1 MAELLQVLIYRLDFR
16 FGDFVQ
22 HIGPKDEHRVAQI
35 SFDFGKNE
43 LHFGACD
50 RVAFKR
56 HGGGW
61 RELIKLMIEVPI
73 QVEAERWR
81 AIAIDVIRDQSV
93 AVEVHDFQRLVEVF
107 HLHGVRAEAAHLHEL
122 FFVADQGGKY
132 KILGQFLVEFLAL
145 LRVVAVDFS
154 DAEEHGHQ
162 SVASCES
169 QQKPKQQNQSAS
181 FHGSSIFI
189 FSILQNIP
197 WCAFQFSADGI

>member
-35 SFDFGKNE
+35 SFDFGKNG

-50 RVAFKR
+50 RIAFKR

-93 AVEVHDFQRLVEVF
+93 AVEVHDFQWLVEVL
-107 HLHGVRAEAAHLHEL
+107 HLHGIGAEVADLPEL
-122 FFVADQGGKY
+122 FFVAHQGREGEV
-132 KILGQFLVEFLAL
+132 IGQLAIELLAL
-145 LRVVAVDFS
+145 LRIVAVDFLE
-154 DAEEHGHQ
+154 AEEHGHEG
-162 SVASCES
+162 VAACQKS
-169 QQKPKQQNQSAS
+169 QGK
-181 FHGSSIFI
+181 
-189 FSILQNIP
+189 
-197 WCAFQFSADGI
+197 D